1 MFVLV
6 EQLHEARREDEALVV
21 GCHQLDVRFDMFA
34 GRVEAGLRDEIGLG
48 VAAFVFALSEVER
61 EDDFGIV
68 LFRDVED
75 VGIGAD
81 QVEP

>member
-1 MFVLV
+1 
-6 EQLHEARREDEALVV
+6 
-21 GCHQLDVRFDMFA
+21 MFA

-61 EDDFGIV
+61 KDDFGIV